1 MYQPVSLIAYDAL
14 VPEHYARLLGGC
26 DLVVAHAGM
35 GTVLTALEHGK
46 PMILMPRRAQL
57 KETRNDHQV
66 ATLQWLQGRAGIYP
80 AAGADELKS
89 LLDGWRETGLA
100 PPGTIDQRPASF
112 RGLVD
117 TLRDFIG

>member
-1 MYQPVSLIAYDAL
+1 MSLIAYDAL

-80 AAGADELKS
+80 AASADELKS